1 MFTPGQVYNRVKDIH
16 LVYGGQRQGGMAT
29 PADHPLIFL
38 FTGSSGESHGYHDEF
53 RDDGT
58 FWYTGEGQIG
68 DMKFERA
75 NRALRDH
82 AANEKEVHVFEAAG
96 LGLARYI
103 GEMEY
108 LGHHLEERP
117 DTNGDPR
124 QAIVFELGLVG
135 ESSTGDGAPE
145 SPPHLKELSRKSLA
159 ELKELAI
166 RGNPV
171 PATSKTRRQTVRL
184 RSEAVREYVL
194 RRADGTCE
202 GCGQPASFL
211 NKKGAP
217 YLEPHHT
224 TRVADGGPDHP
235 SHVIGLCP
243 TCHRRVHHGK
253 DGDKLNEALKIWLQ
267 EHDPET

>member
-1 MFTPGQVYNRVKDIH
+1 
-16 LVYGGQRQGGMAT
+16 MAT

-58 FWYTGEGQIG
+58 FWYTGEGQFG

-82 AANEKEVHVFEAAG
+82 ASKGKAVHVFEAAG
-96 LGLARYI
+96 PGLARYL

-117 DTNGDPR
+117 DTNGDLR

-135 ESSTGDGAPE
+135 ESSMGDGATE
-145 SPPHLKELSRKSLA
+145 SPIHLKELRRKSLA

-166 RGNPV
+166 RGNPGT
-171 PATSKTRRQTVRL
+171 ASSKTRRQTVRI

-194 RRADGTCE
+194 RRANGTCE
-202 GCGQPASFL
+202 GCGYPAPFF

-235 SHVIGLCP
+235 SHVIALCP

-253 DGDKLNEALKIWLQ
+253 DGDELNQALKNWLQ
-267 EHDPET
+267 EHDPETSLRL